1 MSLNTYQVLA
11 LGNPIIIIIFSMIFV
26 GVWAVSG
33 RSRHYLL
40 LFAATFCLFAVGVT
54 CRILHLPPG
63 TDANAMTT
71 AALYVTSAIL
81 MTRGIATRYR
91 IRLNTTLLVTLAI
104 TLLAIIGYFV
114 EVRHDLIHRMHVLN
128 LGVAALL
135 FAPIRPWWRLPDQR
149 PVDRMLFWVYAAF
162 TFSFIPRML
171 LFATSTNQTSLRAFT
186 QSPFWIALELAALIS
201 IMVLGLAVLAAAVVD
216 LVEDLQKER
225 NLDGL
230 TQLHNRRSFE
240 ERCLILVTERR
251 YRPISV
257 MMCDIDYFKSI
268 NDRYGHNAGDL
279 VLQEFGRILL
289 DSVRFD
295 DLAAR
300 IGGEEFAVLLP
311 DTTLEG
317 ATQFADRV
325 RTRLSQ
331 TPFIVKPLTDTA
343 HVTQLVTASFG
354 VVQREK
360 NEPLKDLLRRADA
373 MLYAAKSNGRDNVTI
388 AGELRVPQSHH
399 HCLTGHA
406 RPA

>member
-1 MSLNTYQVLA
+1 MSLNTNQVLA
-11 LGNPIIIIIFSMIFV
+11 LGNPAIIVIFSMIFV

-40 LFAATFCLFAVGVT
+40 LFAATFCLFAAGVT
-54 CRILHLPPG
+54 CRIIRLPAS
-63 TDANAMTT
+63 TEANAMTT
-71 AALYVTSAIL
+71 AALYLASAIL
-81 MTRGIATRYR
+81 MVKGAATRYR
-91 IRLNTTLLVTLAI
+91 IRLNTTLLVMLAI
-104 TLLAIIGYFV
+104 TLLVIIGYFV
-114 EVRHDLIHRMHVLN
+114 EVRHDLILRMYILN

-135 FAPIRPWWRLPDQR
+135 FVPIKPWWGLSGQR
-149 PVDRMLFWVYAAF
+149 PVDWMLFWVYTAF

-171 LFATSTNQTSLRAFT
+171 LYTTSISQTSQRTFT
-186 QSPFWIALELAALIS
+186 QSPIWVALELVALIS

-216 LVEDLQKER
+216 LVDDLQKER

-240 ERCLILVTERR
+240 EHCLILVTERR
-251 YRPISV
+251 HRPISM

-268 NDRYGHNAGDL
+268 NDRYGHNAGDI

-289 DSVRFD
+289 ECVRFD
-295 DLAAR
+295 DFAAR
-300 IGGEEFAVLLP
+300 VGGEEFAVLLP

-331 TPFIVKPLTDTA
+331 TPFTVKPLTDTA

-360 NEPLKDLLRRADA
+360 NEPLTDLLLRADA
-373 MLYAAKSNGRDNVTI
+373 TLYAAKSNGRNNVTI
-388 AGELRVPQSHH
+388 AGELRVRQSHH
-399 HCLTGHA
+399 HCH
-406 RPA
+406 